1 MESYDSYEGVREMM
15 PLAKGV
21 SVKPKVW
28 DFNGNNTDIDLLR
41 MMKIVVDS
49 GYHGHAGIESGT
61 GRARAR
67 EGEGATTAPRD
78 GPDHVSARSL

>member
-1 MESYDSYEGVREMM
+1 MFKIS
-15 PLAKGV
+15 LAEWSINKLARGV

-49 GYHGHAGIESGT
+49 GYHGHAGIEWGPE
-61 GRARAR
+61 GRELEGVKELRQRR
-67 EGEGATTAPRD
+67 ETVRN
-78 GPDHVSARSL
+78 HLSARSL

>member
-1 MESYDSYEGVREMM
+1 MFMISLAEWSINK
-15 PLAKGV
+15 LAKGV

-49 GYHGHAGIESGT
+49 GYHGHAGIEWGPE
-61 GRARAR
+61 GRELEGVKELRQRR
-67 EGEGATTAPRD
+67 ETVRN
-78 GPDHVSARSL
+78 HLSARSL